1 MEVIQRMVCPNGCK
15 AGFSTTAHVMQLWK
29 VDAQGNFQE
38 VIEDCLQVTH
48 NPDYDNTWECT
59 KCGAEGK
66 VFFIKVDHKKKQ
78 PVGPRFL
85 LVNDEQGYTRLL
97 AMGRTGEFDIV
108 MGKIKAGA
116 DKSLARKT
124 FEEKYPV
131 TRGNWI

>member
-1 MEVIQRMVCPNGCK
+1 MEPIQVVVCPNGCD

-38 VIEDCLQVTH
+38 VFENCLQVTH
-48 NPDYDNTWECT
+48 IPDYENVWECA

-66 VFFIKVDHKKKQ
+66 VFFAKVGRETKQ
-78 PVGPRFL
+78 HVRPRFL

-97 AMGRTGEFDIV
+97 TMGKSGEFDIV
-108 MGKIKAGA
+108 MDKLNVGA
-116 DKSLARKT
+116 NKVMARKT
-124 FEEKYPV
+124 FEKKYPV